1 MAYTLEQRRREINI
15 VTLWGV
21 LINIILSV
29 AKLLGGFWGHSQAL
43 IADGLHSLSD
53 LASDGMVLLAA
64 RHAGEEA
71 DEDHPYGHARF
82 ETLATVG
89 LAVLLI
95 IVGLGIAYD
104 AFLRLVESKP
114 PAAPAV
120 YTLWIAGFSVLSKE
134 ALYHYTRIVARRINS
149 SMLDANAWHHR
160 SDAVSSIVVLIGIL
174 GAQMG
179 MPKLDAFAA
188 IVVALMVLKIGY
200 ELGFSGIREL
210 VDTALDPAVVDAIR
224 DKILAHEDVR
234 ELHMLRTRRM
244 GQNALVDV
252 HILVSP
258 KLSVSEGHHIS
269 EAVEKSLIDSFEEI
283 NDVTVH
289 IDPEDDELS
298 ARNHNLPS
306 RSALIMELK
315 HEWNKLPELA
325 NIDDITL
332 HYLSGTISVEA
343 SLPLSSLESVAQGES
358 LKKLFAET
366 SMKVRGVGE
375 AELSFH

>member
-1 MAYTLEQRRREINI
+1 MAYTLDQRRREINI

-29 AKLLGGFWGHSQAL
+29 AKLLGGIWGHSQAL

-89 LAVLLI
+89 LAILLI

-104 AFLRLVESKP
+104 AFLRLVDTKVAVT
-114 PAAPAV
+114 PAF

-134 ALYHYTRIVARRINS
+134 ALYHYTRIIAKRINS
-149 SMLDANAWHHR
+149 SMLEANAWHHR
-160 SDAVSSIVVLIGIL
+160 SDAISSIVVLIGII

-200 ELGFSGIREL
+200 ELGYNSIQEL
-210 VDTALDPAVVDAIR
+210 VDTALDPTVVDAIR
-224 DKILAHEDVR
+224 AKILSHEDVR

-252 HILVSP
+252 HIMVSP

-269 EAVEKSLIDSFEEI
+269 ETVERALIDSFEEI

-298 ARNHNLPS
+298 ARNRNLPT
-306 RSALIMELK
+306 RSELIIELN
-315 HEWNKLPELA
+315 HEWSKQPELA

-332 HYLSGTISVEA
+332 HYLSGKIFVEA
-343 SLPLSSLESVAQGES
+343 SLPLASLESVAQGED
-358 LKKLFAET
+358 LKQLFTEA

>member
-1 MAYTLEQRRREINI
+1 MAYTLNQRRREINI

-104 AFLRLVESKP
+104 AFLRLVDSKP
-114 PAAPAV
+114 ASTPAI

-149 SMLDANAWHHR
+149 SMLEANAWHHR
-160 SDAVSSIVVLIGIL
+160 SDAVSSIVVLIGII

-258 KLSVSEGHHIS
+258 RLSVSEGHHIS

-298 ARNHNLPS
+298 ALNRNLPS
-306 RSALIMELK
+306 RSDLIMELS
-315 HEWNKLPELA
+315 HEWNKQPGLTG
-325 NIDDITL
+325 IDDITL
-332 HYLSGTISVEA
+332 HYLSGKICVEA
-343 SLPLSSLESVAQGES
+343 SLPLTNLESVAQGEH
-358 LKKLFAET
+358 LKQLFTEA